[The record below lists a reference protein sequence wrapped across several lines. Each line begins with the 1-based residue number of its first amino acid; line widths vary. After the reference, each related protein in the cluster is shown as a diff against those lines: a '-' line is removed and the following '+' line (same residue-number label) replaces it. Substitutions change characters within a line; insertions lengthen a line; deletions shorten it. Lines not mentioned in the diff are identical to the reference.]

1 MQINSVEFH
10 NYRNLDGLEVHFC
23 RNKSFIIG
31 ENGIGKSNILNAFSR
46 IFVYGRFLN
55 GDFFDENQK
64 IAIKLRLGLLEEEIG
79 SFEEYTDPKDSKKVN
94 LLIEQEYGD
103 FYFKVYHLESKEEV
117 PSKLLK
123 NVIYVYYDSLRN
135 PKTELSFEKEKGSGC
150 FLNYLVKKFL
160 NEKKET
166 DSTYIEKE
174 KLSDAVAFI
183 NANIDSIRVAHRNK
197 IKVDFDS
204 DNMVFLNSIFSLYD
218 SRNIELKK
226 SGYGIQFNLLVIFSL
241 FEKIIDIVEHV
252 QKNGLEIKRINCV
265 LAFDEPE
272 IHLHPF
278 AQRSLIKDLSDL
290 AAGKDAGFNN
300 VILKLFGIEFFSA
313 QLIIVSHSDRII
325 TGSYENIV
333 RIYSNNE
340 KILSISGVE
349 IEQENGINKDNEKH
363 LQKQFPYFTE
373 ALFARKVIFVEGESE
388 LGALTIFAKK
398 LNIDLD
404 AIGVSIINTS
414 GESSM
419 LPLIDIFTLF
429 KIECVGVKDRDV
441 YMTANGTTIPQN
453 VQKYI
458 QEGKLFLTDKE
469 NFEFEIIESFE
480 VGELYNL
487 LSSIDY
493 SVVCTIQKDSMNK
506 FLHKFFP
513 GKEEIKSNIAWEK
526 CHTVEE
532 KNLFL
537 VYALTRIKNISS
549 GMMLADAIKDD
560 KIPIIYKRVLE
571 GVNGKE

>member
-1 MQINSVEFH
+1 
-10 NYRNLDGLEVHFC
+10 
-23 RNKSFIIG
+23 
-31 ENGIGKSNILNAFSR
+31 
-46 IFVYGRFLN
+46 
-55 GDFFDENQK
+55 
-64 IAIKLRLGLLEEEIG
+64 
-79 SFEEYTDPKDSKKVN
+79 
-94 LLIEQEYGD
+94 
-103 FYFKVYHLESKEEV
+103 
-117 PSKLLK
+117 
-123 NVIYVYYDSLRN
+123 
-135 PKTELSFEKEKGSGC
+135 
-150 FLNYLVKKFL
+150 
-160 NEKKET
+160 
-166 DSTYIEKE
+166 
-174 KLSDAVAFI
+174 
-183 NANIDSIRVAHRNK
+183 
-197 IKVDFDS
+197 
-204 DNMVFLNSIFSLYD
+204 MVFLNSIFSLYD

-241 FEKIIDIVEHV
+241 FEKIIDIVEHA
-252 QKNGLEIKRINCV
+252 QKTGLEIKKINCV

-290 AAGKDAGFNN
+290 ANGKDAGFNN
-300 VILKLFGIEFFSA
+300 VILKLFGIESFSA

-340 KILSISGVE
+340 KILSISGME

-363 LQKQFPYFTE
+363 LQKQIPYFTE

-388 LGALTIFAKK
+388 LGALTVFART

-441 YMTANGTTIPQN
+441 YMTTSGTIIPPN

-458 QEGKLFLTDKE
+458 NEGRLFLTDKE

-480 VGELYNL
+480 VDKLYEL

-493 SVVCTIQKDSMNK
+493 SFVCAIQKDSMNK

-513 GKEEIKSNIAWEK
+513 GKEEIESNIKWEE
-526 CHTVEE
+526 CYTEE
-532 KNLFL
+532 DKKLFL
-537 VYALTRIKNISS
+537 VYALTRIK
-549 GMMLADAIKDD
+549 
-560 KIPIIYKRVLE
+560 IYRRA
-571 GVNGKE
+571 